1 MIYKKTWFK
10 WKNNFRKKYA
20 YTGWFLLGFIP
31 LFISR
36 KEVGN

>member
-10 WKNNFRKKYA
+10 WKNRYKYT

-36 KEVGN
+36 KEVY